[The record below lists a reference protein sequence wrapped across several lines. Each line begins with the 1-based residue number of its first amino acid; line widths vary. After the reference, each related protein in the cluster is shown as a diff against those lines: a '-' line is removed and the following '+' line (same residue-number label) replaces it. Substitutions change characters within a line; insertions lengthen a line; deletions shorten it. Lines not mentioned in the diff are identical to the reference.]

1 MKIATHVTLLLF
13 ISLSSGLAG
22 TRFASTIGTVHREIA
37 ADRVAFTLRVK
48 AMEKTMEASTAKLE
62 GLLADLTAEAAK
74 LNYPVTAFTVK
85 TRATEREWEWE
96 EKKRIAVGFA
106 SSASVSVVLSD
117 LTNYGKVLTFLGTNE
132 GFEVLYVSLGSS
144 LEGEARKQAITEAL
158 KAARNKAGLLAQEGG
173 SKVGKLLEVTEEEVE
188 TRSFNDYP
196 ASANSRD
203 PNEGKGV
210 YPIGIYVRVR
220 AKYELR

>member
-1 MKIATHVTLLLF
+1 M
-13 ISLSSGLAG
+13 
-22 TRFASTIGTVHREIA
+22 
-37 ADRVAFTLRVK
+37 AFTLRVR
-48 AMEKTMEASTAKLE
+48 ATDKTVEASTAKLE
-62 GLLADLTAEAAK
+62 RLLADLSAEAGK
-74 LNYPVTAFTVK
+74 LNYPATALAVK

-96 EKKRIAVGFA
+96 EKKRIAIGFS
-106 SSASVSVVLSD
+106 SSASVSVVLTD
-117 LTNYGKVLTFLGTNE
+117 LTNYGKLLTFLGTSE

-144 LEGEARKQAITEAL
+144 SEGEVRKQAITEAL
-158 KAARNKAGLLAQEGG
+158 QAARAKAALLAKEGG
-173 SKVGKLLEVTEEEVE
+173 SKLGRMLEVTEEEVE

-220 AKYELR
+220 AKYELK